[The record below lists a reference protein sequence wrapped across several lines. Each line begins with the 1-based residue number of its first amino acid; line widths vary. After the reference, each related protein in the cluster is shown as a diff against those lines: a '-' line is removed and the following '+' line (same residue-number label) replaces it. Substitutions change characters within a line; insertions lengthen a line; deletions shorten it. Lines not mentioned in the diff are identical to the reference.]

1 MSNDVEV
8 EFDPDPNGNH
18 HQMLTLFFEYVNAFE
33 RFHKYPSHKT
43 RRLCRERLLAIRKMC
58 NLLRIDI
65 ADVHKEVRK
74 LRLDVYEE
82 NKRQREIKKALK
94 GK

>member
-18 HQMLTLFFEYVNAFE
+18 HAMLLLFFEYINAYE

-43 RRLCRERLLAIRKMC
+43 RRLCREKLLSMRKLC
-58 NLLRIDI
+58 SSLRADI
-65 ADVHKEVRK
+65 ESTHELVRK

-82 NKRQREIKKALK
+82 NKKQREIKKALK